1 MKDKTFQ
8 GAFELLTTPKEYL
21 LCGVILSLLL
31 ALNLY
36 LEYLNYQKLDFSKPT
51 SLNAQILLQYPKT
64 KDQKTYFVLK
74 LQSKG
79 MIFYATIKEPLKN
92 LQYRYAQFFGKIKPC
107 SFLESLKSCFF
118 QTYSFSLTRKQ
129 DFKSHVRRFID
140 SAHSSALVGNLYRA
154 LFIGDS
160 LNKDLRDRANALG
173 INHLL
178 AISGF
183 HLGILSASV
192 YFLFSLFYTPLQKR
206 YFPYRNAFY
215 DIGVLVWVFLL
226 GYLLLLDFL
235 PSFFRAFLM
244 GLLGFLACFF
254 GVRLLSFKLLIL
266 ACCIAIA
273 LLPKL
278 LFSVGFLLSVCGV
291 WYIFLFL
298 KHTQAF
304 FKTSS
309 FLVRSFQIISLSVLV
324 FLNMLIIAHAFFPMF
339 SPYQLFSIP
348 LGLIFIVFFPLSLF
362 LHAVGLGSL
371 LDSILNMPLTIP
383 TISVFSPLWLL
394 GVHLFLT
401 ILSVRFFK
409 VYLSMNVLS
418 AGFFLYCCYQYIIM
432 PSLMPSLIVG

>member
-31 ALNLY
+31 AFNLY

-79 MIFYATIKEPLKN
+79 MIFYTTIKEPLKN

-118 QTYSFSLTRKQ
+118 QTYSFSLTREQ
-129 DFKSHVRRFID
+129 DFKSHWRRFID

-309 FLVRSFQIISLSVLV
+309 FLARSFQVISLSALV

-348 LGLIFIVFFPLSLF
+348 LGLIFIVFFPLSLL

-371 LDSILNMPLTIP
+371 LDSILNMPLMIP

-401 ILSVRFFK
+401 ILSARFFK
-409 VYLSMNVLS
+409 VYLSMNVLN

-432 PSLMPSLIVG
+432 PSLIVG

>member
-21 LCGVILSLLL
+21 WCGVVLSLLL
-31 ALNLY
+31 AINLY
-36 LEYLNYQKLDFSKPT
+36 LEYLNHQKLDFSKPT

-74 LQSKG
+74 LQSKN
-79 MIFYATIKEPLKN
+79 MIFYTTIKEPLKN
-92 LQYRYAQFFGKIKPC
+92 LQYRHAQFFGRIKSC

-118 QTYSFSLTRKQ
+118 QTYSFSLTRKHN
-129 DFKSHVRRFID
+129 FKSHLRHFID
-140 SAHSSALVGNLYRA
+140 SVHSNALVGNLYRA

-298 KHTQAF
+298 KHTQIF

-309 FLVRSFQIISLSVLV
+309 FLARSFQAISLSALV

-371 LDSILNMPLTIP
+371 LDHLLSMPLTIP
-383 TISVFSPLWLL
+383 TISVPSPLWLL
-394 GVHLFLT
+394 GAHLFLT
-401 ILSVRFFK
+401 ILSARFFK

-432 PSLMPSLIVG
+432 PSLIVG

>member
-8 GAFELLTTPKEYL
+8 GAFELLATPKEYL
-21 LCGVILSLLL
+21 WCGVVLSLLL
-31 ALNLY
+31 AINLY

-79 MIFYATIKEPLKN
+79 MIFYTTIKEPLKN
-92 LQYRYAQFFGKIKPC
+92 LQYRHAHFFGRIKSC

-129 DFKSHVRRFID
+129 DFKSHLRHFID
-140 SAHSSALVGNLYRA
+140 SAHSNALVGNLYRA

-160 LNKDLRDRANALG
+160 LNKDLRDRANVLG

-254 GVRLLSFKLLIL
+254 GVRLLSFKLLVL

-298 KHTQAF
+298 KHTQIF

-309 FLVRSFQIISLSVLV
+309 FLRRSFQAISLSTLV

-371 LDSILNMPLTIP
+371 LDDILSMPLTIP
-383 TISVFSPLWLL
+383 TISVPSPLWLL
-394 GVHLFLT
+394 GAHLFLT
-401 ILSVRFFK
+401 ILSARFFK

-432 PSLMPSLIVG
+432 PSLIVG

>member
-8 GAFELLTTPKEYL
+8 GAFELLSTPKEYL
-21 LCGVILSLLL
+21 WCGVVLSLLL
-31 ALNLY
+31 AINLY

-51 SLNAQILLQYPKT
+51 SLNAQILLQYPKI

-79 MIFYATIKEPLKN
+79 MIFYSTIKEPLKD
-92 LQYRYAQFFGKIKPC
+92 LQYRHAQFFGRIKSC

-129 DFKSHVRRFID
+129 DFKSHLRHFID
-140 SAHSSALVGNLYRA
+140 SAHSNALAGNLYRA

-298 KHTQAF
+298 KHTQIF

-309 FLVRSFQIISLSVLV
+309 FLRRSFQAISLSALV

-348 LGLIFIVFFPLSLF
+348 LGLIFIVFFPLSLL

-371 LDSILNMPLTIP
+371 LDRLLSMPLTIP
-383 TISVFSPLWLL
+383 TISVPSPLWLL
-394 GVHLFLT
+394 GVHLCLT
-401 ILSVRFFK
+401 ILSARFFK

-432 PSLMPSLIVG
+432 PSLIVG

>member
-31 ALNLY
+31 AINLY

-79 MIFYATIKEPLKN
+79 MIFYTTIKEPLKN
-92 LQYRYAQFFGKIKPC
+92 LQYRHAQFFGRIKSC

-129 DFKSHVRRFID
+129 DFKSHLRHFID
-140 SAHSSALVGNLYRA
+140 NAHSSALVGNLYRA

-183 HLGILSASV
+183 HLGILSVSV

-309 FLVRSFQIISLSVLV
+309 FLMRSFQAISLSVLV
-324 FLNMLIIAHAFFPMF
+324 FLNMLIVAHAFFPMF

-348 LGLIFIVFFPLSLF
+348 LGLIFIVFFPLSLL

-371 LDSILNMPLTIP
+371 LDRILNMPLAIP

-394 GVHLFLT
+394 GAHLFLT
-401 ILSVRFFK
+401 ILSVRSFK

-432 PSLMPSLIVG
+432 PSLIVG

>member
-21 LCGVILSLLL
+21 LCGVFLSLLL
-31 ALNLY
+31 AINLY

-79 MIFYATIKEPLKN
+79 MIFYTTIKEPLKN
-92 LQYRYAQFFGKIKPC
+92 LQYRHAQFFGKIKSC

-129 DFKSHVRRFID
+129 DFKSHVRHFID
-140 SAHSSALVGNLYRA
+140 SVHSNALVGNLYRA

-254 GVRLLSFKLLIL
+254 GVRILSFKLLIL

-298 KHTQAF
+298 KHTQIF

-309 FLVRSFQIISLSVLV
+309 FLRRSFQAISLSALV
-324 FLNMLIIAHAFFPMF
+324 FLNMLIVAHAFFPMF

-371 LDSILNMPLTIP
+371 LDHFLSMPLTIP
-383 TISVFSPLWLL
+383 TISVPSPLWLL
-394 GVHLFLT
+394 GAHLCLT
-401 ILSVRFFK
+401 ILSARFFK
-409 VYLSMNVLS
+409 VYLSMNILS

-432 PSLMPSLIVG
+432 PSLIVG

>member
-31 ALNLY
+31 AFNLY

-79 MIFYATIKEPLKN
+79 MIFYTTIKEPLKN

-107 SFLESLKSCFF
+107 SFLESLRSCFF
-118 QTYSFSLTRKQ
+118 QTYSFSLVREQ
-129 DFKSHVRRFID
+129 DFKSHWRRFID
-140 SAHSSALVGNLYRA
+140 STHSSALAGNLYRA

-309 FLVRSFQIISLSVLV
+309 FLARSFQVISLSALV

-348 LGLIFIVFFPLSLF
+348 LGLIFVVFFPLSLF

-371 LDSILNMPLTIP
+371 LDDILSMPLTIP

-394 GVHLFLT
+394 GAHLFLT
-401 ILSVRFFK
+401 ILSARFFK

-432 PSLMPSLIVG
+432 PSLIVG

>member
-8 GAFELLTTPKEYL
+8 GAFELLSTPKEYL
-21 LCGVILSLLL
+21 WCGVILSLLL
-31 ALNLY
+31 AINLY

-79 MIFYATIKEPLKN
+79 MIFYTTIKEPLKN
-92 LQYRYAQFFGKIKPC
+92 LQYRHAQFFGKIKSC

-118 QTYSFSLTRKQ
+118 QTYSFSLTRKHN
-129 DFKSHVRRFID
+129 FKSHLRHFID
-140 SAHSSALVGNLYRA
+140 NAHSNALVGNLYRA

-160 LNKDLRDRANALG
+160 LNKDLRDKANALG

-183 HLGILSASV
+183 HLGILSVSV

-298 KHTQAF
+298 KHTEIF

-309 FLVRSFQIISLSVLV
+309 FLMRSLQAISLSVLV

-348 LGLIFIVFFPLSLF
+348 LGLIFIVFFPLSLL

-371 LDSILNMPLTIP
+371 LDRILNMPLAIP
-383 TISVFSPLWLL
+383 TISISSPLWLL

-401 ILSVRFFK
+401 ILSARFFK

-432 PSLMPSLIVG
+432 PSLIVG

>member
-1 MKDKTFQ
+1 
-8 GAFELLTTPKEYL
+8 
-21 LCGVILSLLL
+21 
-31 ALNLY
+31 
-36 LEYLNYQKLDFSKPT
+36 
-51 SLNAQILLQYPKT
+51 
-64 KDQKTYFVLK
+64 
-74 LQSKG
+74 
-79 MIFYATIKEPLKN
+79 
-92 LQYRYAQFFGKIKPC
+92 
-107 SFLESLKSCFF
+107 
-118 QTYSFSLTRKQ
+118 YSFSLTRKQ
-129 DFKSHVRRFID
+129 DFKSHVRHFID
-140 SAHSSALVGNLYRA
+140 SVHSNALVGNLYRA

-192 YFLFSLFYTPLQKR
+192 YFLFSLFYTPLQKL

-266 ACCIAIA
+266 ACYIAIA

-298 KHTQAF
+298 KHTQIF
-304 FKTSS
+304 FKNSS
-309 FLVRSFQIISLSVLV
+309 FLRRSFQAISLSALV

-362 LHAVGLGSL
+362 LHAVGL
-371 LDSILNMPLTIP
+371 
-383 TISVFSPLWLL
+383 
-394 GVHLFLT
+394 
-401 ILSVRFFK
+401 
-409 VYLSMNVLS
+409 
-418 AGFFLYCCYQYIIM
+418 
-432 PSLMPSLIVG
+432 

>member
-31 ALNLY
+31 AINLY

-79 MIFYATIKEPLKN
+79 MIFYTTIKEPLKN
-92 LQYRYAQFFGKIKPC
+92 LQYRHAQFFGRIKSC
-107 SFLESLKSCFF
+107 SFLESLRSCFF

-129 DFKSHVRRFID
+129 DFKSHLRHFID
-140 SAHSSALVGNLYRA
+140 NAHSNALVGNLYRA

-254 GVRLLSFKLLIL
+254 GVRILSFKLLIL

-298 KHTQAF
+298 KHTQIF
-304 FKTSS
+304 FKDSS
-309 FLVRSFQIISLSVLV
+309 FLMRSFQAIALSALV
-324 FLNMLIIAHAFFPMF
+324 FLNMLIVAHAFFPMF

-348 LGLIFIVFFPLSLF
+348 LGLIFIVFFPLSLL

-371 LDSILNMPLTIP
+371 LDRILNMPLAIP
-383 TISVFSPLWLL
+383 TISVPSPLWLL
-394 GVHLFLT
+394 GAHLFLT
-401 ILSVRFFK
+401 ILSARFFK

-432 PSLMPSLIVG
+432 PSLIVS

>member
-31 ALNLY
+31 SLNLY

-79 MIFYATIKEPLKN
+79 MIFYTTIKEPLKN
-92 LQYRYAQFFGKIKPC
+92 LQYRYAQFFGKIKSC

-118 QTYSFSLTRKQ
+118 QTYSFSLTREQ
-129 DFKSHVRRFID
+129 DFKSHWRRFID

-160 LNKDLRDRANALG
+160 LNKDLRDRANVLG

-183 HLGILSASV
+183 HLGILSTSV

-309 FLVRSFQIISLSVLV
+309 FWVRSFQIISLSALV
-324 FLNMLIIAHAFFPMF
+324 FLNMLIIVHAFFPMF

-371 LDSILNMPLTIP
+371 LDHILNMPLAIP
-383 TISVFSPLWLL
+383 TISVPSPLWLL
-394 GVHLFLT
+394 GAHLFLT
-401 ILSVRFFK
+401 ILSVRSFK
-409 VYLSMNVLS
+409 VYLNMNVLS

-432 PSLMPSLIVG
+432 PSSIVG

>member
-21 LCGVILSLLL
+21 LCGVFLSLLL
-31 ALNLY
+31 AINLY

-79 MIFYATIKEPLKN
+79 MIFYTTIKEPLKN
-92 LQYRYAQFFGKIKPC
+92 LQYRHAQFFGRIKSC

-129 DFKSHVRRFID
+129 DFKSHLRHFID
-140 SAHSSALVGNLYRA
+140 SAHSSALAGNLYRA

-183 HLGILSASV
+183 HLGILSISV

-298 KHTQAF
+298 KHAQAF

-309 FLVRSFQIISLSVLV
+309 FLTRSLQAISLSALV

-348 LGLIFIVFFPLSLF
+348 LGLIFIVFFPLSLL

-371 LDSILNMPLTIP
+371 LDRLLNMPLAIP
-383 TISVFSPLWLL
+383 TISVSSPLWLL
-394 GVHLFLT
+394 GAHLFLT
-401 ILSVRFFK
+401 ILSARFFK

-432 PSLMPSLIVG
+432 PSLIVG

>member
-8 GAFELLTTPKEYL
+8 GAFELLSTPKEYL
-21 LCGVILSLLL
+21 WCGVVLSLLL
-31 ALNLY
+31 AINLY

-79 MIFYATIKEPLKN
+79 MIFYTTIKEPLKN
-92 LQYRYAQFFGKIKPC
+92 LQYRHAQFFGKIKSC

-118 QTYSFSLTRKQ
+118 QTYSFSLMRKQ
-129 DFKSHVRRFID
+129 DFKSHLRHFID
-140 SAHSSALVGNLYRA
+140 SAHSNALVGNLYRA

-183 HLGILSASV
+183 HLGILSVSV

-254 GVRLLSFKLLIL
+254 GVRLLSFKLLVL

-298 KHTQAF
+298 KHTQIF
-304 FKTSS
+304 FKDSS
-309 FLVRSFQIISLSVLV
+309 FLKRSFQAIALSVLV

-362 LHAVGLGSL
+362 LHVVGLGSL
-371 LDSILNMPLTIP
+371 LDHFLSMPLTIP
-383 TISVFSPLWLL
+383 TISVSSPLWLL

-401 ILSVRFFK
+401 ILSARFFK

-418 AGFFLYCCYQYIIM
+418 MGFFLYCCYQYIIM
-432 PSLMPSLIVG
+432 PSLIVG

>member
-8 GAFELLTTPKEYL
+8 GAFELLATPKEYL
-21 LCGVILSLLL
+21 WCGVFLSLLL
-31 ALNLY
+31 AINLY

-51 SLNAQILLQYPKT
+51 SLSAQILLQYPKT

-79 MIFYATIKEPLKN
+79 MIFYTTIKEPLKN
-92 LQYRYAQFFGKIKPC
+92 LQYRHAQFFGKIKSC

-118 QTYSFSLTRKQ
+118 QTYSFSLTRKHN
-129 DFKSHVRRFID
+129 FKSHLRHFID
-140 SAHSSALVGNLYRA
+140 SAHSNALVGNLYRA

-192 YFLFSLFYTPLQKR
+192 YFLFSLFYAPLQKR

-298 KHTQAF
+298 KHTEIF

-309 FLVRSFQIISLSVLV
+309 FLARSLQAISLSALV
-324 FLNMLIIAHAFFPMF
+324 FLNMLIVAHAFFPMF

-371 LDSILNMPLTIP
+371 LDHLLNMPLMIP
-383 TISVFSPLWLL
+383 TISISSPLWLL

-401 ILSVRFFK
+401 ILSARSFK

-432 PSLMPSLIVG
+432 PSSIVG

>member
-8 GAFELLTTPKEYL
+8 GAFELLATPKEYL
-21 LCGVILSLLL
+21 LCGAILSLLL
-31 ALNLY
+31 AFNLY

-79 MIFYATIKEPLKN
+79 MIFYTTIKEPLKN
-92 LQYRYAQFFGKIKPC
+92 LQYRHAQFFGKIKPC
-107 SFLESLKSCFF
+107 FFLESLKSCFF

-160 LNKDLRDRANALG
+160 LNKDLRDRANVLG

-298 KHTQAF
+298 KHTQTF

-309 FLVRSFQIISLSVLV
+309 FWVRSFQIISLSALV

-339 SPYQLFSIP
+339 SPYQFFSIP
-348 LGLIFIVFFPLSLF
+348 LGLIFIVFFPLSLL

-371 LDSILNMPLTIP
+371 LDHILNMPLMIP
-383 TISVFSPLWLL
+383 TISVYSPLWLL
-394 GVHLFLT
+394 GAHLFLT

-432 PSLMPSLIVG
+432 PSSIVG

>member
-21 LCGVILSLLL
+21 WCGVFLSLLL
-31 ALNLY
+31 AINLY

-79 MIFYATIKEPLKN
+79 MIFYSTIKEPLKN

-129 DFKSHVRRFID
+129 DFKSHVRHFID
-140 SAHSSALVGNLYRA
+140 NAHSNALVGNLYRA

-192 YFLFSLFYTPLQKR
+192 YFLFSFFYTPLQKR

-298 KHTQAF
+298 KHTQIF

-309 FLVRSFQIISLSVLV
+309 FLRRSFQAISLSALV
-324 FLNMLIIAHAFFPMF
+324 FLNMLIVAHAFFPMF

-348 LGLIFIVFFPLSLF
+348 LGLIFIVFFPLSLI

-371 LDSILNMPLTIP
+371 LDHLLSMPLTIP
-383 TISVFSPLWLL
+383 TISVPSPLWLL

-401 ILSVRFFK
+401 ILSARFFK

-432 PSLMPSLIVG
+432 PSLIVG

>member
-8 GAFELLTTPKEYL
+8 GAFELLSTPKEYL
-21 LCGVILSLLL
+21 WCGVFLSLLL
-31 ALNLY
+31 AINLY
-36 LEYLNYQKLDFSKPT
+36 LEYLNHQKLDFSKPT

-79 MIFYATIKEPLKN
+79 MIFYTTIKEPLKN
-92 LQYRYAQFFGKIKPC
+92 LQYRHAQFFGKIKSC

-118 QTYSFSLTRKQ
+118 QTYSFSLTRKHN
-129 DFKSHVRRFID
+129 FKSHLRHFID
-140 SAHSSALVGNLYRA
+140 SAHSNALVGNLYRA

-183 HLGILSASV
+183 HLGILSMSV

-298 KHTQAF
+298 KHTQIF
-304 FKTSS
+304 FKDSS
-309 FLVRSFQIISLSVLV
+309 FLMRSFQAIALSVLV
-324 FLNMLIIAHAFFPMF
+324 FLNMIIIAHAFFPMF

-371 LDSILNMPLTIP
+371 LDHILSMPLTIP
-383 TISVFSPLWLL
+383 TISVPSPLWLL
-394 GVHLFLT
+394 GTHLFLT
-401 ILSVRFFK
+401 ILSARFFK

-432 PSLMPSLIVG
+432 PSLIVG

>member
-21 LCGVILSLLL
+21 WCGVVLSLLL
-31 ALNLY
+31 AINLY
-36 LEYLNYQKLDFSKPT
+36 LEYLNHQKLDFSKPT

-79 MIFYATIKEPLKN
+79 MIFYTTIKEPLKN
-92 LQYRYAQFFGKIKPC
+92 LQYRHAQFFGKIKSC

-129 DFKSHVRRFID
+129 DFKSHLRHFID
-140 SAHSSALVGNLYRA
+140 SAHSNALVGNLYRA

-183 HLGILSASV
+183 HLGILSVSV

-254 GVRLLSFKLLIL
+254 GVRILSFKLLVL
-266 ACCIAIA
+266 ACGIAIA

-298 KHTQAF
+298 KHTQIF

-309 FLVRSFQIISLSVLV
+309 FLMRFFQAIALSVLV
-324 FLNMLIIAHAFFPMF
+324 FLNMLIVAHAFFPMF

-371 LDSILNMPLTIP
+371 LDPILNMPLTIP
-383 TISVFSPLWLL
+383 TISVPSPLWLL
-394 GVHLFLT
+394 GAHLFLT

-418 AGFFLYCCYQYIIM
+418 VGFFLYCCYQYIIM
-432 PSLMPSLIVG
+432 PSSIVG

>member
-21 LCGVILSLLL
+21 VCGVILSLLL
-31 ALNLY
+31 AINLY

-74 LQSKG
+74 LQSKN
-79 MIFYATIKEPLKN
+79 MIFYTTIKEPLKN
-92 LQYRYAQFFGKIKPC
+92 LQYRHAQFFGRIKFC

-118 QTYSFSLTRKQ
+118 QTYSFSLTRKHN
-129 DFKSHVRRFID
+129 FKSHLRHFID
-140 SAHSSALVGNLYRA
+140 SVHSNALVGNLYRA

-254 GVRLLSFKLLIL
+254 GVRILSFKLLIL

-298 KHTQAF
+298 KHTQIF
-304 FKTSS
+304 FKNSS
-309 FLVRSFQIISLSVLV
+309 FLRRFFQAIALSVLV
-324 FLNMLIIAHAFFPMF
+324 FLNMLIVAHVFFPMF

-371 LDSILNMPLTIP
+371 LDHFLSMPLTIP
-383 TISVFSPLWLL
+383 TISISSPLWLL

-401 ILSVRFFK
+401 ILSARFFK

-432 PSLMPSLIVG
+432 PSSIVG

>member
-21 LCGVILSLLL
+21 LCGVFLSLLL
-31 ALNLY
+31 AINLY

-79 MIFYATIKEPLKN
+79 MIFYTTIKEPLKN
-92 LQYRYAQFFGKIKPC
+92 LQYRHAQFFGRIKPC
-107 SFLESLKSCFF
+107 FFLESLKSCFF

-129 DFKSHVRRFID
+129 DFKSHVRHFID
-140 SAHSSALVGNLYRA
+140 SAHSNALVGNLYRA

-160 LNKDLRDRANALG
+160 LNKDLRDKANMLG

-183 HLGILSASV
+183 HLGILSVSV

-298 KHTQAF
+298 KHTQIF

-309 FLVRSFQIISLSVLV
+309 FLRRSFQVISLSALV

-348 LGLIFIVFFPLSLF
+348 LGLIFIVFFPLSLL

-371 LDSILNMPLTIP
+371 LDHILNMPLAIP
-383 TISVFSPLWLL
+383 TISVSSPLWLL
-394 GVHLFLT
+394 GAHLFLT
-401 ILSVRFFK
+401 ILSARFFK

-432 PSLMPSLIVG
+432 PSLIVG

>member
-36 LEYLNYQKLDFSKPT
+36 LEYLNYQKFDFSKPT
-51 SLNAQILLQYPKT
+51 SLNAQILLQYPKI

-107 SFLESLKSCFF
+107 SFLESLRSCFF

-129 DFKSHVRRFID
+129 DFKSHVRHFID
-140 SAHSSALVGNLYRA
+140 SAHSSALAGNLYRA

-173 INHLL
+173 ISHLL

-309 FLVRSFQIISLSVLV
+309 FLMRSFQVISLSVLV
-324 FLNMLIIAHAFFPMF
+324 FLNMLIIVHAFFPMF

-362 LHAVGLGSL
+362 LHAVDLGSL

-432 PSLMPSLIVG
+432 PSLIVG

>member
-129 DFKSHVRRFID
+129 DFKSHVRHFID

-309 FLVRSFQIISLSVLV
+309 FLARSFQAISLSVLV

-371 LDSILNMPLTIP
+371 LDPILNMPLTIP
-383 TISVFSPLWLL
+383 TISVPSPLWLL
-394 GVHLFLT
+394 GAHLFLT
-401 ILSVRFFK
+401 IVSARFFK

-432 PSLMPSLIVG
+432 PSLIVG

>member
-8 GAFELLTTPKEYL
+8 GAFELLSTPKEYL
-21 LCGVILSLLL
+21 WCGVFLSLLL
-31 ALNLY
+31 AINLY

-79 MIFYATIKEPLKN
+79 MIFYTTIKEPLKN
-92 LQYRYAQFFGKIKPC
+92 LQYRHAQFFGKIKSC

-118 QTYSFSLTRKQ
+118 QTYSFSLMRKHN
-129 DFKSHVRRFID
+129 FKSHLRHFID
-140 SAHSSALVGNLYRA
+140 SAHENALVGNLYRA

-298 KHTQAF
+298 KHTQIF

-309 FLVRSFQIISLSVLV
+309 FLRRSFQAISLSALV

-371 LDSILNMPLTIP
+371 LDHFLSMPLTIP
-383 TISVFSPLWLL
+383 TISVSSPLWLL

-401 ILSVRFFK
+401 ILSTRFFK

-418 AGFFLYCCYQYIIM
+418 MGFFLYCCYQYIIM
-432 PSLMPSLIVG
+432 PSLIVG

>member
-21 LCGVILSLLL
+21 WCGVFLSLLL
-31 ALNLY
+31 AINLY

-74 LQSKG
+74 LQSKN
-79 MIFYATIKEPLKN
+79 MIFYTTIKEPLKN
-92 LQYRYAQFFGKIKPC
+92 LQYRHAQFFGRIKSC

-118 QTYSFSLTRKQ
+118 QTYSFSLTRQQ
-129 DFKSHVRRFID
+129 DFKSHARHFID

-215 DIGVLVWVFLL
+215 DIGILVWVFLL

-254 GVRLLSFKLLIL
+254 GVRILSFKLLIL

-309 FLVRSFQIISLSVLV
+309 FLARSFQAISLSALV

-371 LDSILNMPLTIP
+371 LDHFLSMPLTIP
-383 TISVFSPLWLL
+383 TISVPSPLWLL

-401 ILSVRFFK
+401 ILSARFFK

-432 PSLMPSLIVG
+432 PSSIVG

>member
-79 MIFYATIKEPLKN
+79 MIFYTTIKEPLKN
-92 LQYRYAQFFGKIKPC
+92 LQYRHAQFFGKIKSC

-129 DFKSHVRRFID
+129 DLKSHWRHFID

-254 GVRLLSFKLLIL
+254 GVRLLSFKLLVL

-309 FLVRSFQIISLSVLV
+309 FLARSFQVISLSALV
-324 FLNMLIIAHAFFPMF
+324 FLNMLIVVHAFFPMF

-348 LGLIFIVFFPLSLF
+348 LGLIFVVFFPLSLF

-401 ILSVRFFK
+401 ILSARFFK

-432 PSLMPSLIVG
+432 PSLIVG

>member
-31 ALNLY
+31 AINLY

-79 MIFYATIKEPLKN
+79 MIFYTTIKESLKN
-92 LQYRYAQFFGKIKPC
+92 LQYRHAQFFGRIKSC

-129 DFKSHVRRFID
+129 DFKSHWRHFID
-140 SAHSSALVGNLYRA
+140 NAHSNALMGNLYRA

-183 HLGILSASV
+183 HLGILSTSV

-291 WYIFLFL
+291 WYILLFL

-309 FLVRSFQIISLSVLV
+309 FLMRSFQVISLSALV
-324 FLNMLIIAHAFFPMF
+324 FLNMLIVAHAFFPMF

-362 LHAVGLGSL
+362 LHAVGFGSL
-371 LDSILNMPLTIP
+371 LDRILNMPLAIP
-383 TISVFSPLWLL
+383 TISVPSPLWLL

-401 ILSVRFFK
+401 ILSARFFK

-418 AGFFLYCCYQYIIM
+418 VGLFLYCCYQYIIM
-432 PSLMPSLIVG
+432 PSLIVG

>member
-31 ALNLY
+31 AINLY

-51 SLNAQILLQYPKT
+51 SLSAQILLQYPKT

-79 MIFYATIKEPLKN
+79 MIFYTTIKEPLKN
-92 LQYRYAQFFGKIKPC
+92 LQYRHVQFFGRIKSC

-129 DFKSHVRRFID
+129 DFKSHVRHFID
-140 SAHSSALVGNLYRA
+140 SAHSNALVGNLYRA

-183 HLGILSASV
+183 HLGILSVSV
-192 YFLFSLFYTPLQKR
+192 YFLFLLFYTPLQKR

-298 KHTQAF
+298 KHTEIF
-304 FKTSS
+304 FKNSS
-309 FLVRSFQIISLSVLV
+309 FLMRFFQAIALSTLV
-324 FLNMLIIAHAFFPMF
+324 FLNMLIIVHAFFPMF

-371 LDSILNMPLTIP
+371 LDHILSMPLTIP
-383 TISVFSPLWLL
+383 TISVSSPLWLL
-394 GVHLFLT
+394 GAHLFLT
-401 ILSVRFFK
+401 ILSARFFK

-432 PSLMPSLIVG
+432 PSLIVG

>member
-8 GAFELLTTPKEYL
+8 GAFELLATPKEYL
-21 LCGVILSLLL
+21 WCGVFLSLLL
-31 ALNLY
+31 VLNLY

-79 MIFYATIKEPLKN
+79 MIFYTTIKEPLKD
-92 LQYRYAQFFGKIKPC
+92 LQYRHAQFFGRIKSC

-118 QTYSFSLTRKQ
+118 QTYSFSLTRKHN
-129 DFKSHVRRFID
+129 FKSHLCHFID

-183 HLGILSASV
+183 HLGILSVSV

-309 FLVRSFQIISLSVLV
+309 FLARSFQVISLSALV

-371 LDSILNMPLTIP
+371 LDHFLSMPLTIP
-383 TISVFSPLWLL
+383 TISVPSPLWLL
-394 GVHLFLT
+394 GVHLCLT
-401 ILSVRFFK
+401 ILSARFFK

-432 PSLMPSLIVG
+432 PSLIVG

>member
-1 MKDKTFQ
+1 MKDKTFK

-21 LCGVILSLLL
+21 WCGVILSLLL
-31 ALNLY
+31 SLNLY

-51 SLNAQILLQYPKT
+51 SLNAQILLQYSKT

-79 MIFYATIKEPLKN
+79 MFFYTTIREPLKN
-92 LQYRYAQFFGKIKPC
+92 LQYRHAQFFGRIKPC
-107 SFLESLKSCFF
+107 PFLESLKSCFF

-129 DFKSHVRRFID
+129 DFKSHLRHFID
-140 SAHSSALVGNLYRA
+140 SAHSNALAGNLYRA

-173 INHLL
+173 VNHLL

-183 HLGILSASV
+183 HLGILSMSV

-254 GVRLLSFKLLIL
+254 GVRILSFKLLIL

-309 FLVRSFQIISLSVLV
+309 FLMRSFQAISLSALV

-348 LGLIFIVFFPLSLF
+348 LGLMFIVFFPLSLF

-371 LDSILNMPLTIP
+371 LDRILNMPLAIP
-383 TISVFSPLWLL
+383 TIFVSSPLWLL

-401 ILSVRFFK
+401 ILSARFFK

-418 AGFFLYCCYQYIIM
+418 MGFFLYCCYQYIIM
-432 PSLMPSLIVG
+432 PGLIVG

>member
-8 GAFELLTTPKEYL
+8 GAFELLATPKEYL
-21 LCGVILSLLL
+21 WCGVVLSLLL
-31 ALNLY
+31 AINLY

-51 SLNAQILLQYPKT
+51 SLSAQILLQYPKT

-79 MIFYATIKEPLKN
+79 MIFYTTIKEPLKN
-92 LQYRYAQFFGKIKPC
+92 LQYRHAQFFGRIKSC

-129 DFKSHVRRFID
+129 DFKSYARHFID
-140 SAHSSALVGNLYRA
+140 SAHSNALVGNLYRA

-183 HLGILSASV
+183 HLGILSVSV

-254 GVRLLSFKLLIL
+254 GVRILSFKLLIL

-309 FLVRSFQIISLSVLV
+309 FLARSFQAISLSALV
-324 FLNMLIIAHAFFPMF
+324 FLNMLIISHAFFPMF

-371 LDSILNMPLTIP
+371 LDHFLSMPLTIP
-383 TISVFSPLWLL
+383 TISIPSPLWLL
-394 GVHLFLT
+394 GAHLFLT
-401 ILSVRFFK
+401 ILSTRFFK

-432 PSLMPSLIVG
+432 PSLIVG

>member
-1 MKDKTFQ
+1 MKDKTFK

-21 LCGVILSLLL
+21 WCGVILSLLL
-31 ALNLY
+31 SLNLY

-51 SLNAQILLQYPKT
+51 SLNAQILLQYSKT

-79 MIFYATIKEPLKN
+79 MFFYTTIREPLKN
-92 LQYRYAQFFGKIKPC
+92 LQYRHAQFFGRIKPC
-107 SFLESLKSCFF
+107 PFLESLKSCFF

-129 DFKSHVRRFID
+129 DFKSHLRHFID
-140 SAHSSALVGNLYRA
+140 SAHSNALAGNLYRA

-173 INHLL
+173 VNHLL

-183 HLGILSASV
+183 HLGILSMSV

-254 GVRLLSFKLLIL
+254 GVRILSFKLLIL

-309 FLVRSFQIISLSVLV
+309 FLMRSFQAISLSALV

-348 LGLIFIVFFPLSLF
+348 LGLMFIVFFPLSLF

-371 LDSILNMPLTIP
+371 LDRILNMPLAIP
-383 TISVFSPLWLL
+383 TIFVSSSLWLL

-401 ILSVRFFK
+401 ILSARFFK

-418 AGFFLYCCYQYIIM
+418 MGFFLYCCYQYIIM
-432 PSLMPSLIVG
+432 PGLIVG

>member
-21 LCGVILSLLL
+21 WCGVFLSLLL
-31 ALNLY
+31 AINLY

-79 MIFYATIKEPLKN
+79 MIFYTTIKEPLKN
-92 LQYRYAQFFGKIKPC
+92 LQYRHAQFFGRIKSC

-129 DFKSHVRRFID
+129 DCKSHWRHFID

-192 YFLFSLFYTPLQKR
+192 YFLFSLFYAPLQKR

-298 KHTQAF
+298 KHTQIF
-304 FKTSS
+304 FKDSS
-309 FLVRSFQIISLSVLV
+309 FWMRSFQAISLSVLV

-371 LDSILNMPLTIP
+371 LDHILNMPLTIP
-383 TISVFSPLWLL
+383 TILVSSPLWLL
-394 GVHLFLT
+394 GAHLFLT
-401 ILSVRFFK
+401 ILSARFFK

-432 PSLMPSLIVG
+432 PSLIVG

>member
-1 MKDKTFQ
+1 M
-8 GAFELLTTPKEYL
+8 
-21 LCGVILSLLL
+21 
-31 ALNLY
+31 
-36 LEYLNYQKLDFSKPT
+36 
-51 SLNAQILLQYPKT
+51 
-64 KDQKTYFVLK
+64 
-74 LQSKG
+74 
-79 MIFYATIKEPLKN
+79 
-92 LQYRYAQFFGKIKPC
+92 
-107 SFLESLKSCFF
+107 
-118 QTYSFSLTRKQ
+118 
-129 DFKSHVRRFID
+129 
-140 SAHSSALVGNLYRA
+140 
-154 LFIGDS
+154 
-160 LNKDLRDRANALG
+160 NKDLRDRANALG

-309 FLVRSFQIISLSVLV
+309 FLMRSFQVISLSALV
-324 FLNMLIIAHAFFPMF
+324 FLNMLIITHAFFPMF

-362 LHAVGLGSL
+362 LHVVGLGSL
-371 LDSILNMPLTIP
+371 LDGILNMPLMIP
-383 TISVFSPLWLL
+383 TISVSSPLWLL

-401 ILSVRFFK
+401 ILSTRFFK

-432 PSLMPSLIVG
+432 PSLIVG

>member
-21 LCGVILSLLL
+21 VCGVILSLLL
-31 ALNLY
+31 AFNLY

-79 MIFYATIKEPLKN
+79 MIFYSTIKESLKN
-92 LQYRYAQFFGKIKPC
+92 LQYRYAQFFGRIKPC

-129 DFKSHVRRFID
+129 DFKSHVRHFID

-309 FLVRSFQIISLSVLV
+309 FLVRSFQAVSLSVLV

-394 GVHLFLT
+394 GAHLFLT
-401 ILSVRFFK
+401 ILSTRFFK

-432 PSLMPSLIVG
+432 PSLIVG

>member
-8 GAFELLTTPKEYL
+8 GAFELLSTPKEYL
-21 LCGVILSLLL
+21 VCGVFLSLLL
-31 ALNLY
+31 AINLY

-79 MIFYATIKEPLKN
+79 MIFYTTIKEPLKN
-92 LQYRYAQFFGKIKPC
+92 LQYRHAQFFGKIKSC

-129 DFKSHVRRFID
+129 DFKSHLRHFID

-254 GVRLLSFKLLIL
+254 GVRILSFKLLIL

-298 KHTQAF
+298 KHTQIF

-309 FLVRSFQIISLSVLV
+309 FWMRSFQVISLSTLV

-371 LDSILNMPLTIP
+371 LDHILSMPLIIP
-383 TISVFSPLWLL
+383 TISVPSPLWLL
-394 GVHLFLT
+394 GAHLCLT
-401 ILSVRFFK
+401 ILSARFFK

-418 AGFFLYCCYQYIIM
+418 MGFFLYCCYQYIIM
-432 PSLMPSLIVG
+432 PSLIVG

>member
-8 GAFELLTTPKEYL
+8 GAFELLATPKEYL
-21 LCGVILSLLL
+21 WCGVILSLLL

-107 SFLESLKSCFF
+107 SFLESLRSCFF

-129 DFKSHVRRFID
+129 DFKSHVRHFID
-140 SAHSSALVGNLYRA
+140 STHSSTLVGNLYRA

-309 FLVRSFQIISLSVLV
+309 FLARSFQVISLSALV

-383 TISVFSPLWLL
+383 TIFVFSPLWLL

-401 ILSVRFFK
+401 ILSARFFK

-432 PSLMPSLIVG
+432 PSSIVG

>member
-21 LCGVILSLLL
+21 LCGVILGLLL
-31 ALNLY
+31 AINLY

-79 MIFYATIKEPLKN
+79 MIFYTTIKEPLKN
-92 LQYRYAQFFGKIKPC
+92 LQYRYAQFFGRIKPC
-107 SFLESLKSCFF
+107 FFLESLKSCFF
-118 QTYSFSLTRKQ
+118 QTYSFSLMRKQ
-129 DFKSHVRRFID
+129 DFKSHVRHFID
-140 SAHSSALVGNLYRA
+140 SVHSNALVGNLYRA

-183 HLGILSASV
+183 HLGILSVSV

-304 FKTSS
+304 FKSSS
-309 FLVRSFQIISLSVLV
+309 FLMRSFQAISLSALV
-324 FLNMLIIAHAFFPMF
+324 FLNMLIVAHAFFPMF

-371 LDSILNMPLTIP
+371 LDRILNMPLAIP
-383 TISVFSPLWLL
+383 TISISSPLWLL

-401 ILSVRFFK
+401 ILSARFFK

-432 PSLMPSLIVG
+432 PSLIVG

>member
-8 GAFELLTTPKEYL
+8 GAFELLSTPKEYL
-21 LCGVILSLLL
+21 WCGVFLSLLL
-31 ALNLY
+31 AINLY

-79 MIFYATIKEPLKN
+79 MIFYTTIKEPLKN
-92 LQYRYAQFFGKIKPC
+92 LQYRHAQFFGKIKSC

-129 DFKSHVRRFID
+129 DFKSHARHFID
-140 SAHSSALVGNLYRA
+140 SVHSNALVGNLYRA

-254 GVRLLSFKLLIL
+254 GVRLLSFKLLVL

-298 KHTQAF
+298 KHTQIF

-309 FLVRSFQIISLSVLV
+309 FLARSFQAISLSALV

-371 LDSILNMPLTIP
+371 LDPILNMPLTIP
-383 TISVFSPLWLL
+383 TISIPSPSWLL

-401 ILSVRFFK
+401 ILSARFFK

-432 PSLMPSLIVG
+432 PSLIVG

>member
-1 MKDKTFQ
+1 MKDKTFH
-8 GAFELLTTPKEYL
+8 GAFDLLSTPKEYL
-21 LCGVILSLLL
+21 WCGVVLSLLL
-31 ALNLY
+31 AINLY

-79 MIFYATIKEPLKN
+79 MIFYTTIKEPLKN
-92 LQYRYAQFFGKIKPC
+92 LQYRHAQFFGKIKSC

-118 QTYSFSLTRKQ
+118 QTYSFSLTRKHN
-129 DFKSHVRRFID
+129 FKSHLRHFID
-140 SAHSSALVGNLYRA
+140 SAHENALVGNLYRA

-183 HLGILSASV
+183 HLGILSASM

-298 KHTQAF
+298 KHTQIF
-304 FKTSS
+304 FKDSS
-309 FLVRSFQIISLSVLV
+309 FFKRSFQAIALSVLV
-324 FLNMLIIAHAFFPMF
+324 FLNMLIVVHAFFPMF

-371 LDSILNMPLTIP
+371 LDHVLIMPLTIP
-383 TISVFSPLWLL
+383 TISISSPLWLL
-394 GVHLFLT
+394 GAHLFLT
-401 ILSVRFFK
+401 ILSARSFK

-432 PSLMPSLIVG
+432 PSLIVG

>member
-21 LCGVILSLLL
+21 WCGVFLSLLL
-31 ALNLY
+31 AINLY

-74 LQSKG
+74 LQSKN
-79 MIFYATIKEPLKN
+79 MIFYTTIKEPLKN
-92 LQYRYAQFFGKIKPC
+92 LQYRHAQFFGKIKFC

-129 DFKSHVRRFID
+129 DFKSHLRHFID
-140 SAHSSALVGNLYRA
+140 SAHSNALVGNLYRA

-309 FLVRSFQIISLSVLV
+309 FLRRSFQVISLSALV

-362 LHAVGLGSL
+362 LHVVGLGSL
-371 LDSILNMPLTIP
+371 LDHILGMPLTIP
-383 TISVFSPLWLL
+383 TISVSSPLWLL
-394 GVHLFLT
+394 GAHLFLT

-432 PSLMPSLIVG
+432 PSLIVG